1 MEGSSM
7 PVDRRS
13 LVLGA
18 SQAVLTG
25 VAVAAL
31 APTAALAQERTPAP
45 ALPTGAASRF
55 ATVNGMR
62 LHYVLAGSGPL
73 VVLLHGWPQTWFAWH
88 GIIPRLARRFTV
100 VAPDL
105 RGTGLSERTSGGYD
119 KRTVADDVC
128 ALIAHLGATGAHVI
142 GHDMGGKAAYVLAHA
157 HPECVSRL
165 VLVDCLVPGTENMDA
180 LRGGAWHYGFHMAAE
195 IPELLTAGRERD
207 YIRAQIRAWSYR
219 KDAVSEAAISEFA
232 RHYAAP
238 GGMTAGFNYY
248 RALREDARLVATLRG
263 RKLRMPVM
271 AIAGRYGV
279 SDKLAEALR
288 DEAADL
294 TSVIA
299 ENSGH
304 FVAEEVPDFFCD
316 KVESFL
322 AG

>member
-1 MEGSSM
+1 MS
-7 PVDRRS
+7 VDRRS
-13 LVLGA
+13 LVLGV

-31 APTAALAQERTPAP
+31 ARTAALAQERVPTP

-55 ATVNGMR
+55 ATVNGIR
-62 LHYVLAGSGPL
+62 LHYVVAGSGHL

-105 RGTGLSERTSGGYD
+105 RGTGLSERTGAGYD
-119 KRTVADDVC
+119 KRTVADDVR
-128 ALIAHLGATGAHVI
+128 ALIAHLGAAGAHVV

-157 HPECVSRL
+157 HPESVSRL

-207 YIRAQIRAWSYR
+207 YIRAQIRAWSHK
-219 KDAVSEAAISEFA
+219 KDAVGEAAITEFA

-248 RALREDARLVATLRG
+248 RALREDAPYVAALRG

-271 AIAGRYGV
+271 VIAGRYGV
-279 SDKLAEALR
+279 GDKLAEALR

-304 FVAEEVPDFFCD
+304 FVAEEVPDFFCN
-316 KVESFL
+316 KLEGFL